1 MVQDAEPSV
10 RSASGLGRATVRELV
25 NKFGHVAILDMNKES
40 GQALAQELGFNSTRY
55 FQADVSNTESIAAA
69 VKGTK
74 SWVQQT
80 GKEIG
85 GVIAAAGV
93 SSPAKVIDRH
103 GNPFDIGSFDF
114 VMNINV
120 RGSIDLV
127 RQLLPHMTKV
137 EPEVGDGERGVVL
150 LVSSSA
156 AWVEYLICYALDHG
170 F

>member
-1 MVQDAEPSV
+1 
-10 RSASGLGRATVRELV
+10 
-25 NKFGHVAILDMNKES
+25 MNKES
-40 GQALAQELGFNSTRY
+40 GQALAQELGSNSTRY

-93 SSPAKVIDRH
+93 SSPAKDIDRH

-156 AWVEYLICYALDHG
+156 A
-170 F
+170 